1 MKNLILSSAVFVLS
15 FISFSQVIE
24 VEFDGHMN
32 FNCGEHKTYEEVID
46 DDNVLGGTFNS
57 GGTNRYVIN
66 LDEKKVTL
74 LYNDRFITESSI
86 INYKTKNGL
95 LYITTTSNE
104 LLTGKEVVCYLVI
117 NQNVKDTRHPKF
129 TYYFISTVDNSSN
142 GSKTI

>member
-57 GGTNRYVIN
+57 GGNNRYVIN

>member
-1 MKNLILSSAVFVLS
+1 MKNLILSSAVLVFS
-15 FISFSQVIE
+15 FMSFSQVIE
-24 VEFDGHMN
+24 VEFDGHIN

-74 LYNDRFITESSI
+74 LYNDRFINESSI
-86 INYKTKNGL
+86 INYKTKKGL

-117 NQNVKDTRHPKF
+117 NQNIKDVLHPKF
-129 TYYFISTVDNSSN
+129 TYYFISTVDGTSN
-142 GSKTI
+142 GAKSI

>member
-1 MKNLILSSAVFVLS
+1 MKNLILSLVVLVSSFV
-15 FISFSQVIE
+15 SFSQVIE

-46 DDNVLGGTFNS
+46 DDNIVGATINS

-74 LYNDRFITESSI
+74 LYNGRFINEVPI
-86 INYKTKNGL
+86 ISYKTKNGL
-95 LYITTTSNE
+95 LYVTMSDYETPSN
-104 LLTGKEVVCYLVI
+104 KKMNSYIVI

-129 TYYFISTVDNSSN
+129 TYYFISPIDNSSN
-142 GSKTI
+142 GAKTI